1 MRPEVP
7 EAPLRDF
14 VRQEGGIPLLLLHAS
29 DMSQMPEG
37 VTPSKPILPSQ
48 VEEAGF
54 RHALLGHFHDA
65 RTSELVT
72 YPGSPEPL
80 GWAESGRHC
89 TALVTIEDGGALRV
103 ELDDVNARQEER
115 RVGRALEVALDAFDE
130 GARGC
135 GSGWDMRLP
144 RIEIEGFGS
153 LQGMDLRFGPA
164 MNLVVGP
171 NEAGKSTLQE
181 AIVTGLYGLRSGN
194 GARAATVE
202 RADRWRPWQGGD
214 FGLALEFELA
224 DGTQLRVERD
234 LDAETT
240 RVTV

>member
-37 VTPSKPILPSQ
+37 LRPSSRTPPSQ
-48 VEEAGF
+48 VEGAGS

-80 GWAESGRHC
+80 GWTESGRHC

-103 ELDDVNARQEER
+103 ELDDVNARQFAQETIDITGMTSEEHVR
-115 RVGRALEVALDAFDE
+115 EAVMAVPEGEHPHGAVIRATPVG
-130 GARGC
+130 G
-135 GSGWDMRLP
+135 
-144 RIEIEGFGS
+144 
-153 LQGMDLRFGPA
+153 
-164 MNLVVGP
+164 
-171 NEAGKSTLQE
+171 
-181 AIVTGLYGLRSGN
+181 
-194 GARAATVE
+194 
-202 RADRWRPWQGGD
+202 
-214 FGLALEFELA
+214 
-224 DGTQLRVERD
+224 RD
-234 LDAETT
+234 
-240 RVTV
+240 